1 MAEAITYAELRFVK
15 APLRKSVSLP
25 GQESDEDGE
34 LTYENVQVPPGLGGP
49 QTLAPS
55 ATGDQA
61 DGQAE
66 PPTASR
72 SGAASPAAGRTLA
85 GQGRAACSQYL
96 QLGLLLTCLLLGV
109 AAISLGVR
117 YVQVS
122 QQLRQMDGV
131 LEATNSSL
139 LQQLHLRTIQLGQSE
154 MDLQGSKRELAQS
167 QEALQAEQRVH
178 QAAEER
184 LQGCQSDKEKTQETL
199 QSEVAQRSAL
209 QQRLSH
215 VQATL
220 KPFFTCPS
228 RDTCCPVGWTLIR
241 GKCFHI
247 SFTERDWE
255 ESQRYCKSL
264 SSDLAID
271 RDRPW
276 SYYSAFSNLR
286 LQLSWDTL
294 YWIGLSFNDGWR
306 WSDGTV
312 FNGFV
317 TETSKC
323 AALKTW
329 SWETLEPRDCKTRLP
344 CICEVASFRFPDEE
358 HPLP

>member
-25 GQESDEDGE
+25 GQGKESDEDGE

-61 DGQAE
+61 D
-66 PPTASR
+66 
-72 SGAASPAAGRTLA
+72 
-85 GQGRAACSQYL
+85 
-96 QLGLLLTCLLLGV
+96 
-109 AAISLGVR
+109 
-117 YVQVS
+117 VQVS

-276 SYYSAFSNLR
+276 SYYSVSKRTLPHRPEGSVQCQRQAQPLARAHRPPSSGVHFLPHSLHPCVLVHSPFR
-286 LQLSWDTL
+286 LLAT
-294 YWIGLSFNDGWR
+294 
-306 WSDGTV
+306 
-312 FNGFV
+312 
-317 TETSKC
+317 
-323 AALKTW
+323 
-329 SWETLEPRDCKTRLP
+329 
-344 CICEVASFRFPDEE
+344 
-358 HPLP
+358 

>member
-25 GQESDEDGE
+25 GQGKESDEDGE

-61 DGQAE
+61 GI
-66 PPTASR
+66 ASTGD
-72 SGAASPAAGRTLA
+72 SCVCGGHVLS
-85 GQGRAACSQYL
+85 QGRAACSQYL

-276 SYYSAFSNLR
+276 SYYSVSKRTLPHRPEGSVQCQRQAQPLARAHRPPSSGVHFLPHSLHPCVLVHSPFR
-286 LQLSWDTL
+286 LLAT
-294 YWIGLSFNDGWR
+294 
-306 WSDGTV
+306 
-312 FNGFV
+312 
-317 TETSKC
+317 
-323 AALKTW
+323 
-329 SWETLEPRDCKTRLP
+329 
-344 CICEVASFRFPDEE
+344 
-358 HPLP
+358 

>member
-61 DGQAE
+61 GC
-66 PPTASR
+66 PPPQPLSFLPTV
-72 SGAASPAAGRTLA
+72 PE

-276 SYYSAFSNLR
+276 SYYSVSKRTLP

-312 FNGFV
+312 FV

>member
-1 MAEAITYAELRFVK
+1 MAEAITYADLRFVK

-25 GQESDEDGE
+25 GQGKGESDEDGE
-34 LTYENVQVPPGLGGP
+34 LTYENVQVPLGPGGP
-49 QTLAPS
+49 QSLAPS

-66 PPTASR
+66 LPTTAR

-85 GQGRAACSQYL
+85 GQGRAACSQSL

-139 LQQLHLRTIQLGQSE
+139 LQQLHLRIIQLGQSE

-167 QEALQAEQRVH
+167 QETLQAEQRGR

-199 QSEVAQRSAL
+199 QSEVAQRRAL

-215 VQATL
+215 VQDTL

-228 RDTCCPVGWTLIR
+228 RDTCCPVGWTLSR
-241 GKCFHI
+241 DKCFHI
-247 SFTERDWE
+247 SLIERDWE

-264 SSDLAID
+264 SSDLATDKD
-271 RDRPW
+271 R
-276 SYYSAFSNLR
+276 YYSVSKR
-286 LQLSWDTL
+286 TL
-294 YWIGLSFNDGWR
+294 PHRPEG
-306 WSDGTV
+306 
-312 FNGFV
+312 
-317 TETSKC
+317 C
-323 AALKTW
+323 
-329 SWETLEPRDCKTRLP
+329 
-344 CICEVASFRFPDEE
+344 
-358 HPLP
+358 